1 MSLEPDWE
9 RRFTATSIGFP
20 SWSEAHPDQLALI
33 TTRSGASQVW
43 TFDLRD
49 FSWRQ
54 VTDDPVGIEHVMVAP
69 DGRLVWWLDATGNER
84 GHWVSAPFGGGEPR
98 PLVRGVPDAWS
109 SGISMV
115 GERVAVGSA
124 TDDDYR
130 VYVADGDQEARLVYR
145 HEHPAGVGAEWP
157 EGVGGL
163 SHDGALLCIRHGE
176 DGDILRSAL
185 RVLDAETGQ
194 PVGDLVDPA
203 RRLEAVAWSPRG
215 HLLAFVSEMGAFE
228 RPGLWDL
235 DSGERRDLTLPALPG
250 AAWPVAWYPDASAL
264 LVRHETEGR
273 SQLLRVTV
281 DDETTDV
288 IADPGGEI
296 DDAAIRPDGQ
306 VWFETSSGI
315 DPPRIVDL
323 GGLPVLSIEDEPPPP
338 GTAMHGF
345 WFDNPHGDPIHAF
358 LATPDGDGPF
368 PTVMSVH
375 GGPEWHEGDRF
386 DAEVSAFVDAG
397 YAVGLVNYRGSTG
410 YGIGFRE
417 ALIGNPCLPETEDV
431 NACLDRLIAEG
442 VADPER
448 VYWSG
453 WSWGGCLACLNAGLH
468 PDRWRAMFAG
478 IPAGDFVA
486 AHWASAPALQ
496 AWDDAVYGG
505 SPVEVPEMYRER
517 DPMTYADRV
526 RAPVL
531 IIAGENDS
539 RCPVEGITPWVD
551 AVRANGVEVRV
562 HWYPTG
568 HHANATKDQVRHMR
582 MILDFFAEHGG
593 PPTPAA

>member
-1 MSLEPDWE
+1 M
-9 RRFTATSIGFP
+9 R
-20 SWSEAHPDQLALI
+20 
-33 TTRSGASQVW
+33 
-43 TFDLRD
+43 
-49 FSWRQ
+49 
-54 VTDDPVGIEHVMVAP
+54 
-69 DGRLVWWLDATGNER
+69 
-84 GHWVSAPFGGGEPR
+84 
-98 PLVRGVPDAWS
+98 
-109 SGISMV
+109 
-115 GERVAVGSA
+115 
-124 TDDDYR
+124 
-130 VYVADGDQEARLVYR
+130 
-145 HEHPAGVGAEWP
+145 
-157 EGVGGL
+157 
-163 SHDGALLCIRHGE
+163 
-176 DGDILRSAL
+176 
-185 RVLDAETGQ
+185 
-194 PVGDLVDPA
+194 
-203 RRLEAVAWSPRG
+203 
-215 HLLAFVSEMGAFE
+215 
-228 RPGLWDL
+228 
-235 DSGERRDLTLPALPG
+235 
-250 AAWPVAWYPDASAL
+250 
-264 LVRHETEGR
+264 
-273 SQLLRVTV
+273 
-281 DDETTDV
+281 
-288 IADPGGEI
+288 
-296 DDAAIRPDGQ
+296 
-306 VWFETSSGI
+306 
-315 DPPRIVDL
+315 
-323 GGLPVLSIEDEPPPP
+323 
-338 GTAMHGF
+338 GF

-358 LATPDGDGPF
+358 LATPEGDGPF

-397 YAVGLVNYRGSTG
+397 YAVALANYRGSTG

-431 NACLDRLIAEG
+431 NACLDRLIADG

-505 SPVEVPEMYRER
+505 SPVEVPERYRER

-568 HHANATKDQVRHMR
+568 HHANATEDQVRHMR

>member
-1 MSLEPDWE
+1 
-9 RRFTATSIGFP
+9 
-20 SWSEAHPDQLALI
+20 
-33 TTRSGASQVW
+33 
-43 TFDLRD
+43 
-49 FSWRQ
+49 
-54 VTDDPVGIEHVMVAP
+54 
-69 DGRLVWWLDATGNER
+69 
-84 GHWVSAPFGGGEPR
+84 
-98 PLVRGVPDAWS
+98 
-109 SGISMV
+109 
-115 GERVAVGSA
+115 
-124 TDDDYR
+124 
-130 VYVADGDQEARLVYR
+130 
-145 HEHPAGVGAEWP
+145 
-157 EGVGGL
+157 
-163 SHDGALLCIRHGE
+163 
-176 DGDILRSAL
+176 
-185 RVLDAETGQ
+185 
-194 PVGDLVDPA
+194 
-203 RRLEAVAWSPRG
+203 
-215 HLLAFVSEMGAFE
+215 
-228 RPGLWDL
+228 
-235 DSGERRDLTLPALPG
+235 
-250 AAWPVAWYPDASAL
+250 AL
-264 LVRHETEGR
+264 LVRHEHEGR
-273 SQLLRVTV
+273 SQLVRVDV
-281 DDETTDV
+281 DNETTDV

-296 DDAAIRPDGQ
+296 DDSAIRPDGQ

-323 GGLPVLSIEDEPPPP
+323 GGLPVLTIEDEPPPP
-338 GTAMHGF
+338 GTAMRGF
-345 WFDNPHGDPIHAF
+345 WFDNPHGEPIHAF
-358 LATPDGDGPF
+358 LATPRGDGPF

-386 DAEVSAFVDAG
+386 DAEVLAFVDAG
-397 YAVGLVNYRGSTG
+397 YAVALVNYRGSTG
-410 YGIGFRE
+410 YGVGFRE
-417 ALIGNPCLPETEDV
+417 ALIGNPCLPESEDV
-431 NACLDRLIAEG
+431 NACLDRLIADG

-517 DPMTYADRV
+517 DPMTYAARV

-568 HHANATKDQVRHMR
+568 HHANATEDQVRHMR